1 MNISD
6 LGQSWF
12 STASYSVLGSWR
24 RWSLC
29 DLHDSSVPGMASQK
43 SPGASPSA
51 SSIFLPLGRRSSRA
65 SISSQAER
73 ENLNE
78 ALDQIHSAAYQSDS
92 LTVFNEFTHPPNSSN
107 VTDNKR
113 LTGDIQGGLSGL
125 YNRLRA
131 SVGGVKD
138 IVGGSGKPVDGAP
151 SADGSGIRS
160 PNSDFV
166 SPKSS
171 AAPTP
176 VVPTADSHS
185 SYPSS
190 AQGSKIHSPIL
201 NAFPSNA
208 DASAQAQAAKS
219 SRFSSKT
226 ASISSKASVSP
237 APPVKSPTAPLPKT
251 TSNVSTADPT
261 VTEVKVN
268 ATRDA
273 PDRSRSNSASLSSH
287 AMYNADPV
295 ATGRDESSPNP
306 SQGQSS
312 LGLSPRKSYSPILTA
327 KSSNVSYGDGQNVP
341 DSTRS
346 PSLGR
351 EPLSNDKPK
360 KAGYVP
366 LDRHPLPELDTS
378 VPSSTWKT
386 KQTDG
391 AHDTQLSSQD
401 SSAPSSSVALASEE
415 SAGIS
420 SATNS
425 LSRIPNDD
433 SSGPEARTPT
443 TLETSIAMTDNEH
456 KSALSSRHSVNK
468 PRQKA
473 TPHTVQSRLPGY
485 IMSRTSSTDTATTS
499 SPVATR
505 GSTNGSNSQNSRDK
519 RPSYPAGETA
529 NQSNV
534 MTQLR
539 SRLLSKDFW
548 MRDENAKDC
557 FHCGEP
563 FSTFRRKHHC
573 RTCGQIFDS
582 KCTSLIPGAQFGQS
596 GSIRV
601 CKPCE
606 VMINA
611 HEDDSSD
618 FTENEA
624 SPIVPH
630 TLISNSPLH
639 VNPPRPLIDDD
650 DSASI
655 VSQSI
660 EHVMKTPTMAIPATK
675 RAGEGH
681 NRRSAVLEIDS
692 DRPLARPTSSRS
704 LKSSHGGRPYSMSH
718 KRHHSRQQYIRNFKS
733 FHDDRAPFQRRHV
746 EEIGPEAHLPAFH
759 KDSIIDPDL
768 AQYLSDDPSSGDEQ
782 PNIFA
787 AVSDGSLPKGS
798 GDHEKATLGGL
809 LAAVK
814 KGRSRFGDRSA
825 ASGIHSGRDAED
837 GSITSSRAVNLPR
850 QGRRRNLS
858 VASSIHQRPS
868 PRIFKEGIFSV
879 LPQSPQGVACS
890 TGVASSGFK
899 MTRSSSM
906 RGAGAP
912 AIELNRASL
921 QHVRKLLGQ
930 LLKDTAIPHAH
941 SWENALLPIL
951 LKATDEV
958 DPDVQHG
965 DDMDIRHYIKLKKI
979 PGGRPGDTSYVSG
992 LVFTKN
998 LALKSMPRSIP
1009 QPNILIITFPL
1020 EYARYQQ
1027 HFMSLEPVIRQEREF
1042 LENLVSRIAA
1052 LRPNL
1057 LLVEKNV
1064 SGLALELLE
1073 KANIATAYNVKPS
1086 VLEAVS
1092 RCTQTRIITSMD
1104 KLVTTPAHT
1113 GHCGSFD
1120 VKTYVYGG
1128 RRKTYMYISGCPK
1141 ELGCTIV
1148 LRGADNDVLVNVKRI
1163 TEFMVYVVYNL
1174 KLETCLMRD
1183 EFAQIPTSPD
1193 ELVKKGGETSGKG
1206 GNAKVLTD
1214 SKEAAG
1220 EQSTAVVPSKD
1231 LVMTATGESNDVPD
1245 DVPMPTFYED
1255 MVEKHQTKI
1264 LSASPFVKFEP
1275 PYLLM
1280 RARELERRLAYLKRL
1295 RDQDDAADQSTDE
1308 KAKSQKFVLIT
1319 PEMVH
1324 QSPRGAPPKVRE
1336 VLHAVHDAEYD
1347 RALHNYL
1354 TQKRQW
1360 EAYVSGNTNL
1370 FDPYAHQNI
1379 VVLFSLVCTT
1389 TSIPCSGPDVFA
1401 IEFYNE
1407 HESDR
1412 MFEPDCTLGQYVED
1426 LCLSANAICTA
1437 NGCEKRMFEHHRQYV
1452 HGEAQISVFVQPYP
1466 SKLRGM
1472 QDTILMWS
1480 SCKICGNETQ
1490 VMPMSESTW
1499 KYSFGK
1505 YLELSFWCANLHP
1518 RAGVCPHDLHR
1529 DHLRYFGFKD
1539 VALRIHYDPINIL
1552 EIIVPRTRVTW
1563 KVDNDLRLRNE
1574 VYSKTEHR
1582 INKFMASVKARLKSI
1597 NVESVMPELV
1607 ESCKRETEALMKKAN
1622 DDHAALI
1629 RQLQDKYMNSQYW
1642 AVIPLNEVLRSV
1654 QEKVVEWDAAFAEFE
1669 KNFFPS
1675 EKDIRRLAALQLKKI
1690 FLDRDASIT
1699 SLTSTEE
1706 AAATPSEPGAEEAAQ
1721 DTEKPR
1727 PVRRM
1732 TLSPEKA
1739 QDVLVSVVEEHSG
1752 KMNKDATQAAVD
1764 SPTLS
1769 ARPDDI
1775 EEQAPPASP
1784 EANKDS
1790 RLPPSEATNPEGV
1803 QHLDLAIPSSLSQES
1818 TLESTYADRVGVSR
1832 PATPPLDLDERISNL
1847 SPSGL
1852 PLRSEKV
1859 PAIERRESNGATPEA
1874 TPVLPLSAI
1883 PRPVEGGMRSSGG
1896 KARSP
1901 PLFRTYS
1908 QPVGLQRQ
1916 RSNGSTGPLGALKS
1930 GFGNTNSRNVDKAA
1944 SPPYEPKIKVND
1956 KKLSDRLG
1964 FSALKTG
1971 RLTGGHSLIPRSVPT
1986 KKKSSRVSNLAKHFE
2001 QLSREFEK
2009 ERQRERQQRAAKGKH
2024 SRAFPRA
2031 SSKPIVE
2038 VYRNVREAV
2047 EEREPSGEGDD
2058 FMSSERPASLDDQSR
2073 ESEELTRKNSA
2084 DVSTKE
2090 PALEEVTVQ
2099 PTEIEEPTR
2108 ETSQVAS
2115 EAEEEHSDAERSLTD
2130 ELQLVETPDELSKLE
2145 PDDSL
2150 DLKELPKHERSTL
2163 VRMLTNFWA
2172 ERSASGWAPLDYPLK
2187 VSDHVFADCDI
2198 IVREDEPSSLIAF
2211 ALDSSDYKQK
2221 LASIQK
2227 HFEETEEKTES
2238 IGDRDDDEAQV
2249 EHSLLRATGTHLKYQ
2264 FQEGQAKMLCK
2275 VFYAEQFDALRRKC
2289 GIADRI
2295 VESLSRCAKWDSKGG
2310 KTKSLFL
2317 KTLDDRF
2324 ILKSLSPIE
2333 TQAFL
2338 KFAPAYFQ
2346 IMSEALFHEL
2356 PSAIAKMFGFYQV
2369 IIKNPSTG
2377 VEFNWYLLLM
2387 ENLFYDRIPTRIF
2400 DLKGSMRNRK
2410 VQSTGERNEV
2420 LLDENMVDFI
2430 YETPL
2435 FAREHSK
2442 KLLSQSVWNDTL
2454 FLGRQNVMDYSLMIA
2469 IDEQRQELVVGIID
2483 CIRTYTWDKK
2493 LESWIKDRGF
2503 AGGGK
2508 NRPTVTSPKEY
2519 KSRFR
2524 EAMARYVLHA
2534 PNCWHQFQ
2542 SVHIEH
2548 RPRVE
2553 NTSRVASAADVRG
2566 DDGST
2571 DGNAS

>member
-1 MNISD
+1 
-6 LGQSWF
+6 
-12 STASYSVLGSWR
+12 
-24 RWSLC
+24 
-29 DLHDSSVPGMASQK
+29 MASQK
-43 SPGASPSA
+43 SPGTSSPSA

-65 SISSQAER
+65 SISTQAER

-92 LTVFNEFTHPPNSSN
+92 LTVFNEFTHPPNSSIA
-107 VTDNKR
+107 TDSKS
-113 LTGDIQGGLSGL
+113 LTGDLQGGLSGL

-138 IVGGSGKPVDGAP
+138 IVGGTGRSGDGVP
-151 SADGSGIRS
+151 PADGSGIKS
-160 PNSDFV
+160 PNNDLT

-171 AAPTP
+171 VAPTP
-176 VVPTADSHS
+176 VVPSGDSHP

-190 AQGSKIHSPIL
+190 AQGSKIHSPIS
-201 NAFPSNA
+201 NAFPPNA
-208 DASAQAQAAKS
+208 DVSAQSKN

-237 APPVKSPTAPLPKT
+237 APALKSPGAPIPKT
-251 TSNVSTADPT
+251 TNGVSTADPT
-261 VTEVKVN
+261 VTEIKVN
-268 ATRDA
+268 AIRDA
-273 PDRSRSNSASLSSH
+273 SDRSRSNSAISSH
-287 AMYNADPV
+287 AVHNVDSV
-295 ATGRDESSPNP
+295 GIDRVEGSPNP
-306 SQGQSS
+306 SLSQSS
-312 LGLSPRKSYSPILTA
+312 LGLNSRRSYSPVLSA
-327 KSSNVSYGDGQNVP
+327 KPSSTGYGDGQNNS
-341 DSTRS
+341 DLSRS
-346 PSLGR
+346 QNPGQESSSG
-351 EPLSNDKPK
+351 DKPK
-360 KAGYVP
+360 KPGYGP
-366 LDRHPLPELDTS
+366 TDRHPLPDIDTS
-378 VPSSTWKT
+378 VSNLAWKA
-386 KQTDG
+386 KQVDG
-391 AHDTQLSSQD
+391 AQGTQISSQD
-401 SSAPSSSVALASEE
+401 SSAQSSSVALVSEE
-415 SAGIS
+415 SAGPS
-420 SATNS
+420 STTNS
-425 LSRIPNDD
+425 LSRTSNDD
-433 SSGPEARTPT
+433 ASGREGRTPT
-443 TLETSIAMTDNEH
+443 TLETSISMTDSEH
-456 KSALSSRHSVNK
+456 KPPLSSRSSINK
-468 PRQKA
+468 ARDKT
-473 TPHTVQSRLPGY
+473 TPQIIQNRLPGY
-485 IMSRTSSTDTATTS
+485 IMSRTSSTDTTTTN

-505 GSTNGSNSQNSRDK
+505 VSTNGSTSRDSRSK
-519 RPSYPAGETA
+519 RSLHAAGETA
-529 NQSNV
+529 SQNNV

-582 KCTSLIPGAQFGQS
+582 KCTSLIPGSQFGQS

-606 VMINA
+606 AMINA

-618 FTENEA
+618 FTENES
-624 SPIVPH
+624 SPVVAH
-630 TLISNSPLH
+630 TRLSDSPMH
-639 VNPPRPLIDDD
+639 ANPARPLIEDD

-655 VSQSI
+655 VSQSL
-660 EHVMKTPTMAIPATK
+660 EHVLKTPTMAIPATK

-704 LKSSHGGRPYSMSH
+704 LKSSHGGRPHSMGH
-718 KRHHSRQQYIRNFKS
+718 KRHHSRQQYIRSFKP

-746 EEIGPEAHLPAFH
+746 EDIGSEARLPAFH

-768 AQYLSDDPSSGDEQ
+768 AQYLSDDASSGDEQ
-782 PNIFA
+782 PSLFA
-787 AVSDGSLPKGS
+787 AVSDGALPKGN

-814 KGRSRFGDRSA
+814 KGRSRFGDRGA
-825 ASGIHSGRDAED
+825 ASGIFSGRDAED
-837 GSITSSRAVNLPR
+837 GSISSSRAVNLPR
-850 QGRRRNLS
+850 STRRRNLS
-858 VASSIHQRPS
+858 VASSIHQRAS
-868 PRIFKEGIFSV
+868 PRTSKESIFG
-879 LPQSPQGVACS
+879 LHPHAAQTLAYSPGV
-890 TGVASSGFK
+890 TSSGFK

-906 RGAGAP
+906 KGAGAP

-921 QHVRKLLGQ
+921 QHVRKLLRQ
-930 LLKDTAIPHAH
+930 LLKDTAIPHVH
-941 SWENALLPIL
+941 SWESALLPVL

-1009 QPNILIITFPL
+1009 HPNILIITFPL

-1057 LLVEKNV
+1057 LLIEKNV

-1120 VKTYVYGG
+1120 VKTYVNNG

-1148 LRGADNDVLVNVKRI
+1148 LRGANNDVLMSVKRI

-1183 EFAQIPTSPD
+1183 EFSQIPTSPE
-1193 ELVKKGGETSGKG
+1193 ELVKKGGDVPDNRNS
-1206 GNAKVLTD
+1206 AKVLPD
-1214 SKEAAG
+1214 SREAAG
-1220 EQSTAVVPSKD
+1220 EQSATVTTNGDGLSKD
-1231 LVMTATGESNDVPD
+1231 LVMTATGENTDVPD
-1245 DVPMPTFYED
+1245 DVPRPTFYED

-1295 RDQDDAADQSTDE
+1295 RDQDISSDQSVDE

-1324 QSPRGAPPKVRE
+1324 QSPSGASPKVRE
-1336 VLHAVHDAEYD
+1336 VLHAAHDAEYD
-1347 RALHNYL
+1347 RALHNYQ

-1360 EAYVSGNTNL
+1360 EAYISGNANL

-1389 TSIPCSGPDVFA
+1389 TSVPCSGPDVFA

-1426 LCLSANAICTA
+1426 LCLSANAVCTA
-1437 NGCEKRMFEHHRQYV
+1437 NGCEKRMSEHHRQYV

-1466 SKLRGM
+1466 SKLRGL

-1490 VMPMSESTW
+1490 VMPMSDSTW

-1505 YLELSFWCANLHP
+1505 YLELSFWSANLHP
-1518 RAGVCPHDLHR
+1518 RAGICPHDLHR

-1539 VALRIHYDPINIL
+1539 VALRIHYDPINLL

-1574 VYSKTEHR
+1574 VYAKTEHR

-1597 NVESVMPELV
+1597 NVESVMPELL
-1607 ESCKRETEALMKKAN
+1607 ESCKGEKETLMKKAN

-1629 RQLQDKYMNSQYW
+1629 KQLQDKYMNSRYW
-1642 AVIPLNEVLRSV
+1642 EVIPLNEVLRSV
-1654 QEKVVEWDAAFAEFE
+1654 QEKVVEWDASFAEFE

-1690 FLDRDASIT
+1690 FLDRDASVT
-1699 SLTSTEE
+1699 SLTSAEE
-1706 AAATPSEPGAEEAAQ
+1706 APVSTPEPGAEEVAEG
-1721 DTEKPR
+1721 TEKTR

-1752 KMNKDATQAAVD
+1752 KMNKDVAQSGVD
-1764 SPTLS
+1764 SATLS
-1769 ARPDDI
+1769 AKPDEM
-1775 EEQAPPASP
+1775 EEEAPPAAP
-1784 EANKDS
+1784 EANKEP
-1790 RLPPSEATNPEGV
+1790 RLSLAEATNKEEV
-1803 QHLDLAIPSSLSQES
+1803 QHLDLAIPSSLSQQS
-1818 TLESTYADRVGVSR
+1818 TLESTYADRLGNAR
-1832 PATPPLDLDERISNL
+1832 PATPSLELDDKNSNR
-1847 SPSGL
+1847 SSES
-1852 PLRSEKV
+1852 PLRSDKGS
-1859 PAIERRESNGATPEA
+1859 ITERRNSKEGNPEA
-1874 TPVLPLSAI
+1874 TSALPPSAI
-1883 PRPVEGGMRSSGG
+1883 PRPIEGGLRTSG

-1901 PLFRTYS
+1901 PLFRTQS

-1916 RSNGSTGPLGALKS
+1916 KSNGSTGPLGALKS
-1930 GFGNTNSRNVDKAA
+1930 GFGNTNVKNIENAT
-1944 SPPYEPKIKVND
+1944 SPPYEPKIKHAD
-1956 KKLSDRLG
+1956 KKLSERLG
-1964 FSALKTG
+1964 FSALKSN
-1971 RLTGGHSLIPRSVPT
+1971 RLGAGHSLIPRSVST
-1986 KKKSSRVSNLAKHFE
+1986 KKKNRVSSLAKHFE

-2024 SRAFPRA
+2024 SRAYPRA

-2038 VYRNVREAV
+2038 VYKNVREAV

-2058 FMSSERPASLDDQSR
+2058 FMSPERPASLEEQGRD
-2073 ESEELTRKNSA
+2073 SEELPRKDSA
-2084 DVSTKE
+2084 DNSTKE
-2090 PALEEVTVQ
+2090 SVSEEVVVQ
-2099 PTEIEEPTR
+2099 PTEVEEPAP

-2115 EAEEEHSDAERSLTD
+2115 EAEEEHSDAERSLAD
-2130 ELQLVETPDELSKLE
+2130 ELQLVDTPDELSKLE
-2145 PDDSL
+2145 PDDTL

-2172 ERSASGWAPLDYPLK
+2172 ERSASGWVPLDYPLK

-2211 ALDSSDYKQK
+2211 ALDSADYKQK
-2221 LASIQK
+2221 LASIQE
-2227 HFEETEEKTES
+2227 HSEEEEGRPES
-2238 IGDRDDDEAQV
+2238 TGDHEIDNEACV

-2369 IIKNPSTG
+2369 IIKNPGTG

-2387 ENLFYDRIPTRIF
+2387 ENLFYDRVPTRIF

-2508 NRPTVTSPKEY
+2508 NRPTVTSPREY

-2534 PNCWHQFQ
+2534 PK
-2542 SVHIEH
+2542 
-2548 RPRVE
+2548 
-2553 NTSRVASAADVRG
+2553 
-2566 DDGST
+2566 
-2571 DGNAS
+2571 

>member
-1 MNISD
+1 
-6 LGQSWF
+6 
-12 STASYSVLGSWR
+12 
-24 RWSLC
+24 
-29 DLHDSSVPGMASQK
+29 MASQK

-65 SISSQAER
+65 SISSQVER

-78 ALDQIHSAAYQSDS
+78 ALNQIHSAAYQSDS
-92 LTVFNEFTHPPNSSN
+92 LTVFNEFTHPPSPST
-107 VTDNKR
+107 VADNKS

-138 IVGGSGKPVDGAP
+138 IVGGSGRPVDGLPPAE
-151 SADGSGIRS
+151 GSGIKS
-160 PNSDFV
+160 PSSDFV

-176 VVPTADSHS
+176 VVPAADSHT

-190 AQGSKIHSPIL
+190 AHGSKVHSPIL

-208 DASAQAQAAKS
+208 DVASQTQAAKS

-237 APPVKSPTAPLPKT
+237 APPIKSPTAPIPKT
-251 TSNVSTADPT
+251 TSSVSTADPT

-268 ATRDA
+268 AIRDT
-273 PDRSRSNSASLSSH
+273 PDHSRNNSASLSSH
-287 AMYNADPV
+287 AVYNVDTVVADR
-295 ATGRDESSPNP
+295 GESSPNL
-306 SQGQSS
+306 SLSQSS
-312 LGLSPRKSYSPILTA
+312 LGLGSRKSYSPVLTA
-327 KSSNVSYGDGQNVP
+327 KSSNVSYGDGQNLS
-341 DSTRS
+341 DTTRS
-346 PSLGR
+346 PNL
-351 EPLSNDKPK
+351 EQEALSNDKSK
-360 KAGYVP
+360 KPGHGS
-366 LDRHPLPELDTS
+366 LERHPLPELDTS
-378 VPSSTWKT
+378 VSNSTWKN
-386 KQTDG
+386 KQVDSLRD
-391 AHDTQLSSQD
+391 AQLSSQD
-401 SSAPSSSVALASEE
+401 SSVPSSSGALASEE
-415 SAGIS
+415 SAGVS

-425 LSRIPNDD
+425 LSRMPNDD

-443 TLETSIAMTDNEH
+443 TLETSLSMTDNEH
-456 KSALSSRHSVNK
+456 KPALSTRPSVNK
-468 PRQKA
+468 SREKA
-473 TPHTVQSRLPGY
+473 TPHIVQSRLPGY

-499 SPVATR
+499 SPAATR
-505 GSTNGSNSQNSRDK
+505 GSTNGSTGQNSRDK
-519 RPSYPAGETA
+519 RPSYPVGEIPSQ
-529 NQSNV
+529 NNV
-534 MTQLR
+534 TQMR

-606 VMINA
+606 AMINA

-624 SPIVPH
+624 SPIVTHSLMP
-630 TLISNSPLH
+630 NSPLH
-639 VNPPRPLIDDD
+639 LNHPRPRIDDD

-655 VSQSI
+655 ISQSI

-704 LKSSHGGRPYSMSH
+704 LKSSHGGRPHSMSH

-733 FHDDRAPFQRRHV
+733 SHDDRAPFQRRHV
-746 EEIGPEAHLPAFH
+746 EEIGPETHLPAFH

-768 AQYLSDDPSSGDEQ
+768 AQYLSDDASSGDEQ
-782 PNIFA
+782 PSIFGT
-787 AVSDGSLPKGS
+787 VSDGSLPKGS

-814 KGRSRFGDRSA
+814 KGRSRFGDRSV

-850 QGRRRNLS
+850 AGRRRNLS

-868 PRIFKEGIFSV
+868 PRMFKEGIFNV
-879 LPQSPQGVACS
+879 HPQSPQGIVHP
-890 TGVASSGFK
+890 TGVTSGGFK

-906 RGAGAP
+906 RGEGAP

-930 LLKDTAIPHAH
+930 LLKDTAIPHAN

-1148 LRGADNDVLVNVKRI
+1148 LRGADNEILVNIKRI

-1183 EFAQIPTSPD
+1183 EFAQIPTSSE
-1193 ELVKKGGETSGKG
+1193 ELIKNGTETSSKGGSVK
-1206 GNAKVLTD
+1206 ALTD
-1214 SKEAAG
+1214 SKETVG
-1220 EQSTAVVPSKD
+1220 EQSTAVVSDGNGSSKD
-1231 LVMTATGESNDVPD
+1231 LVMAATSESNDVPD

-1255 MVEKHQTKI
+1255 VVEKHQTKL
-1264 LSASPFVKFEP
+1264 LSASPFVRFEP

-1295 RDQDDAADQSTDE
+1295 RDQDESVDQTTDE

-1324 QSPRGAPPKVRE
+1324 QSPRDAPPKVRE

-1360 EAYVSGNTNL
+1360 EAYVSANTNL

-1505 YLELSFWCANLHP
+1505 YLELTFWCANLHP

-1539 VALRIHYDPINIL
+1539 VALRIHYDPINLL

-1563 KVDNDLRLRNE
+1563 KVENDLKLRNE
-1574 VYSKTEHR
+1574 VYAKTEHR

-1622 DDHAALI
+1622 DDHAGLI
-1629 RQLQDKYMNSQYW
+1629 RQLQDKYMNSRYW
-1642 AVIPLNEVLRSV
+1642 EVIPLNEVLRSV

-1669 KNFFPS
+1669 RNFFPS
-1675 EKDIRRLAALQLKKI
+1675 EKDIRRLATLQLKKI

-1706 AAATPSEPGAEEAAQ
+1706 AATTPSEQGGEEAAQ

-1752 KMNKDATQAAVD
+1752 KMNKDATEAVVD
-1764 SPTLS
+1764 SPELS
-1769 ARPDDI
+1769 ARP
-1775 EEQAPPASP
+1775 EEIQQQALPENT

-1790 RLPPSEATNPEGV
+1790 HLSPSDATNQEEV
-1803 QHLDLAIPSSLSQES
+1803 QHLDLAVPSSLSQQS
-1818 TLESTYADRVGVSR
+1818 TLESTYADRLGASR
-1832 PATPPLDLDERISNL
+1832 PATPLDLNERISSL
-1847 SPSGL
+1847 SPSGS

-1859 PAIERRESNGATPEA
+1859 PATERRESNGATAESI
-1874 TPVLPLSAI
+1874 PVLPPSAI
-1883 PRPVEGGMRSSGG
+1883 PRPVEGGLRSSG

-1908 QPVGLQRQ
+1908 QPVGLQREK
-1916 RSNGSTGPLGALKS
+1916 SNGSTGPLGALKS
-1930 GFGNTNSRNVDKAA
+1930 GFGNTNSRNGEKEP
-1944 SPPYEPKIKVND
+1944 SPPYETKPKIND

-1964 FSALKTG
+1964 FTALKTG
-1971 RLTGGHSLIPRSVPT
+1971 RLPGGHSLIPRSVPT

-2038 VYRNVREAV
+2038 VYKNVREAV

-2058 FMSSERPASLDDQSR
+2058 FMSPERPASLDEQSR
-2073 ESEELTRKNSA
+2073 ESEELTRKDSA

-2090 PALEEVTVQ
+2090 PSPEQVTVQ
-2099 PTEIEEPTR
+2099 PTEIEEPTN
-2108 ETSQVAS
+2108 EPSQVAS

-2221 LASIQK
+2221 LASIK
-2227 HFEETEEKTES
+2227 KNYEETEKTES
-2238 IGDRDDDEAQV
+2238 TYDNDVDNEAQV

-2369 IIKNPSTG
+2369 IIKNPATG

-2534 PNCWHQFQ
+2534 P
-2542 SVHIEH
+2542 E
-2548 RPRVE
+2548 
-2553 NTSRVASAADVRG
+2553 
-2566 DDGST
+2566 
-2571 DGNAS
+2571 